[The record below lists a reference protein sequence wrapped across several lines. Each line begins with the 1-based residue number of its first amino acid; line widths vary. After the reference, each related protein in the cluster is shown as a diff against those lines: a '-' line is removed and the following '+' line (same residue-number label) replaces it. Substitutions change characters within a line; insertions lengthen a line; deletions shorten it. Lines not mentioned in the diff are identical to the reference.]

1 MARDSGAARSA
12 DLAFVGGYVYQVNAA
27 RSWAQAVAI
36 SGDTIVAVG
45 SDDDVRP
52 LIGSSTTVIDLRGR
66 MLVPGFQD
74 AHVHASGGGLDRL
87 RCDLTEVH
95 GRAEYLR
102 HIAAYAR
109 SHPSEEWITGAGW
122 YMDAFPGGIP
132 TSADLDEVT
141 GDRPAFLINRDH
153 HGGWANSA
161 ALRRAGI
168 DAGTPDP
175 PDGRI
180 ERDSAGRPVGA
191 LQEGA
196 MRLVEAVIPAPTLQQ
211 RIDGVLEGQRF
222 LHELG
227 ITAWQEAIVGDY
239 PGVPDCYEAYQQV
252 AADGRLTGRVVGAL
266 WWDRTRGDDE
276 VDDQIA
282 ELAQRTG
289 LGQARR
295 VPCWHRE
302 DHAGWRVRELH
313 RRHADA
319 VSGVRRAPASHSAGL
334 SYLEPELLRRVVTRL
349 DGIGFQV
356 HVHAI
361 GDRAVRDALDAFEAA
376 RTANGRHDLRHHIA
390 HLQVVHPDD
399 LARFRQLDVTANAQ
413 TLWACYDKQMTELTL
428 PFLGPERSVWQYP
441 FGSLARSGAPL
452 AIGSDW
458 PVSSPNPLWLLH
470 VAVNRMAPWDT
481 SAEPDPRSGEP
492 FLPAERLDLPTAL
505 AAATAGSA
513 RVNHFDDSG
522 SIQAGYRADLTV
534 LDRNLFDHPAAEIGH
549 AQRGSDDGGR
559 PYRVCQARRWRLST
573 LARAEIR
580 KRHHAIWQES
590 KEGRRP
596 ALRGVG
602 LPCLGSRVAEDAERG
617 ADERL

>member
-1 MARDSGAARSA
+1 METSGAGRSA
-12 DLAFVGGYVYQVNAA
+12 DVAFVGGAVYQVNSA

-36 SGDTIVAVG
+36 SGEKILAVG
-45 SDDDVRP
+45 ADDDIRP
-52 LIGSSTTVIDLRGR
+52 LIANSTTVIDLRGR

-74 AHVHASGGGLDRL
+74 AHVHASGGGLDKL

-102 HIAAYAR
+102 QIGAYAKA
-109 SHPSEEWITGAGW
+109 HPDEEWITGAGW

-132 TSADLDEVT
+132 TRTDLDEVT
-141 GDRPAFLINRDH
+141 GDRPAFLINRDL

-161 ALRRAGI
+161 ALRRAAI

-180 ERDSAGRPVGA
+180 ERDSAGHPVGA

-211 RIDGVLEGQRF
+211 RIDGVLEGQRY

-239 PGVPDCYEAYQQV
+239 PGVPDCFEAYQRV
-252 AADGRLTGRVVGAL
+252 AADGRLTGRVIGAL
-266 WWDRTRGDDE
+266 WWDRTRAEDE
-276 VDDQIA
+276 LDEQVA
-282 ELAQRTG
+282 EL
-289 LGQARR
+289 
-295 VPCWHRE
+295 
-302 DHAGWRVRELH
+302 
-313 RRHADA
+313 
-319 VSGVRRAPASHSAGL
+319 VRRRAAANGTGFWAGTVKIMQDGVCENFTAAMLTPYLGSGAPAKHSAGL
-334 SYLEPELLRRVVTRL
+334 SYLDPELLRRVVARL

-376 RTANGRHDLRHHIA
+376 RSANGRRDQRHHIA
-390 HLQVVHPDD
+390 HLQVVHPAD

-428 PFLGPERSVWQYP
+428 PFLGEERSVWQYP
-441 FGSLARSGAPL
+441 FGSLARSGASL

-470 VAVNRMAPWDT
+470 VAVNRTAPWDT
-481 SAEPDPRSGEP
+481 SAEPDPRSREP
-492 FLPAERLDLPTAL
+492 FLPAEGLDLPTAL

-513 RVNHFDDSG
+513 RVNHLDDSG
-522 SIQAGYRADLTV
+522 SIQAGYRADLT
-534 LDRNLFDHPAAEIGH
+534 LLNRNLFDHPAAEIGH
-549 AQRGSDDGGR
+549 AEVDLTMAGGR
-559 PYRVCQARRWRLST
+559 IVYAKP
-573 LARAEIR
+573 
-580 KRHHAIWQES
+580 
-590 KEGRRP
+590 
-596 ALRGVG
+596 
-602 LPCLGSRVAEDAERG
+602 G
-617 ADERL
+617 ASG

>member
-1 MARDSGAARSA
+1 VDAPGAGRPA
-12 DLAFVGGYVYQVNAA
+12 DVAFVGGAVYQVTAA
-27 RSWAQAVAI
+27 RGWAQAVA
-36 SGDTIVAVG
+36 VG
-45 SDDDVRP
+45 GEKILSVGGDDDVRP
-52 LIGSSTTVIDLRGR
+52 FIGSSTTVIDLRGR

-74 AHVHASGGGLDRL
+74 AHVHNAGGGLDRL

-95 GRAEYLR
+95 GREEYLR

-109 SHPSEEWITGAGW
+109 AHPSEEWITGAGW

-132 TSADLDEVT
+132 TSADLDKVT

-161 ALRRAGI
+161 GLRRAGI
-168 DAGTPDP
+168 DADTPDP
-175 PDGRI
+175 RDGRI

-196 MRLVEAVIPAPTLQQ
+196 MRLMEAVIPAPTLRQ
-211 RIDGVLEGQRF
+211 RIEGVLAGQRF

-266 WWDRTRGDDE
+266 WWDRTRGWDE

-282 ELAQRTG
+282 ELVQRRAAASHDAFRAGTVKIMQDG
-289 LGQARR
+289 VCENFTAAMLTPYLG
-295 VPCWHRE
+295 
-302 DHAGWRVRELH
+302 
-313 RRHADA
+313 
-319 VSGVRRAPASHSAGL
+319 SGAPASHSEGL
-334 SYLEPELLRRVVTRL
+334 SYLEPELLRLVVTRL
-349 DGIGFQV
+349 DRLGFQV

-413 TLWACYDKQMTELTL
+413 PLWACYDRQMTELTL
-428 PFLGPERSVWQYP
+428 PFLGAERSVWQYP
-441 FGSLARSGAPL
+441 FGSLARSGVSL
-452 AIGSDW
+452 AFGSGW

-470 VAVNRMAPWDT
+470 VAVNRMAPWDI
-481 SAEPDPRSGEP
+481 SAEPDPRTAEP
-492 FLPAERLDLPTAL
+492 FLPAEQLDLPTAL

-522 SIQAGYRADLTV
+522 SIQDGYRADLVV
-534 LDRNLFDHPAAEIGH
+534 LNRNLFDHSAAEIGD
-549 AQRGSDDGGR
+549 AGVDLTMAGGR
-559 PYRVCQARRWRLST
+559 IVYAR
-573 LARAEIR
+573 
-580 KRHHAIWQES
+580 
-590 KEGRRP
+590 P
-596 ALRGVG
+596 GVG
-602 LPCLGSRVAEDAERG
+602 G
-617 ADERL
+617 

>member
-1 MARDSGAARSA
+1 VETSGAGRSA
-12 DLAFVGGYVYQVNAA
+12 DVAFVGGAVYQVNSA

-36 SGDTIVAVG
+36 SGEKILAVG
-45 SDDDVRP
+45 ADDDIRP
-52 LIGSSTTVIDLRGR
+52 LIANSTTVIDLRGR

-74 AHVHASGGGLDRL
+74 AHVHASGGGLDKL

-102 HIAAYAR
+102 QIGAYAKA
-109 SHPSEEWITGAGW
+109 HPDEEWITGAGW

-132 TSADLDEVT
+132 TRTDLDEVT
-141 GDRPAFLINRDH
+141 GDRPAFLINRDL

-161 ALRRAGI
+161 ALRRAAI

-180 ERDSAGRPVGA
+180 ERDSAGHPVGA

-211 RIDGVLEGQRF
+211 RIDGVLEGQRY

-239 PGVPDCYEAYQQV
+239 PGVPDCFEAYQRV
-252 AADGRLTGRVVGAL
+252 AADGRLTGRVIGAL
-266 WWDRTRGDDE
+266 WWDRTRAEDE
-276 VDDQIA
+276 LDEQVA
-282 ELAQRTG
+282 EL
-289 LGQARR
+289 
-295 VPCWHRE
+295 
-302 DHAGWRVRELH
+302 
-313 RRHADA
+313 
-319 VSGVRRAPASHSAGL
+319 VRRRAAANGTGFWAGTVKIMQDGVCENFTAAMLTPYLGSGAPAKHSAGL
-334 SYLEPELLRRVVTRL
+334 SYLDPELLRRVVARL

-376 RTANGRHDLRHHIA
+376 RSANGRRDQRHHIA
-390 HLQVVHPDD
+390 HLQVVHPAD

-428 PFLGPERSVWQYP
+428 PFLGEERSVWQYP
-441 FGSLARSGAPL
+441 FGSLARSGASL

-470 VAVNRMAPWDT
+470 VAVNRTAPWDT
-481 SAEPDPRSGEP
+481 SAEPDPRSREP
-492 FLPAERLDLPTAL
+492 FLPAEGLDLPTAL

-522 SIQAGYRADLTV
+522 SIQAGYRADLT
-534 LDRNLFDHPAAEIGH
+534 LLNRNLFDHPAAEIGH
-549 AQRGSDDGGR
+549 AEVDLTMAGGR
-559 PYRVCQARRWRLST
+559 IVYAKP
-573 LARAEIR
+573 
-580 KRHHAIWQES
+580 
-590 KEGRRP
+590 
-596 ALRGVG
+596 
-602 LPCLGSRVAEDAERG
+602 G
-617 ADERL
+617 ASG